1 MSIVLKVYYH
11 DYLLCLLISIFQ
23 VFFSWKLLMQNI
35 KLKITLC
42 LFFLNI
48 EVNCT
53 VLQLYSIT
61 IIQYYNYTVL
71 QLYSITIIQYYNY
84 TVLQLYSIT
93 IIQYYNYTVLQLYS
107 ITIIQPCIEKSSL
120 YSITIIQPCIEKSS
134 LVKWKSCLLR
144 CRWLLKR
151 GSIHMNF
158 FMTGKEKGDLLIQVT
173 VQ

>member
-1 MSIVLKVYYH
+1 MWPLWPLVIINHSTIKNMSIVLKVYYH

-84 TVLQLYSIT
+84 TALYWEVIFV
-93 IIQYYNYTVLQLYS
+93 QYYNYTALYWEV
-107 ITIIQPCIEKSSL
+107 IFVQYYNYTAL
-120 YSITIIQPCIEKSS
+120 YWEVI
-134 LVKWKSCLLR
+134 
-144 CRWLLKR
+144 
-151 GSIHMNF
+151 F
-158 FMTGKEKGDLLIQVT
+158 
-173 VQ
+173 VQYYNYTALYWEVIFGQMKKLSFKM

>member
-71 QLYSITIIQYYNY
+71 QLYSITIIQYYNC

-93 IIQYYNYTVLQLYS
+93 IIQPCIEKSSLYS